1 MAGALKDWETR
12 IGRRLKLRDLHILGA
27 VVQWGS
33 MAKAAKHL
41 SMTQPAVS
49 NAIASLEHTLGVRL
63 LDRSSKGVEATI
75 YATALIKRGLVAFD
89 ELRQGIK
96 DIEFLAD
103 PTRGEVRIGCPE
115 SLSAGL
121 VPAIIERLSRRHPQI
136 TVYIV
141 DAQPAATGFRELR
154 ERSVDLLLGRVFEPF
169 SEDDVSM
176 EVLCED
182 RFQLVVGARSPWA
195 RRRKITMSELID
207 EPWILYPPDNVIG
220 SFVAGAFRTH
230 GLDAPRKAVTTFS
243 LHVRMHLLATQRFVT
258 IMQESVLQYNAERW
272 SLKALPIDLGLPRVP
287 LASFCLAHRTL
298 SPVVERF
305 LDQVREVAR
314 RTGKTR

>member
-27 VVQWGS
+27 VVLWGS

-63 LDRSSKGVEATI
+63 LDRNSKGVEATI

-169 SEDDVSM
+169 SEDDVNM

-230 GLDAPRKAVTTFS
+230 GLDAPRNTVTTFS

-258 IMQESVLQYNAERW
+258 IMQESVLRYNAERW

-314 RTGKTR
+314 KTGKTR

>member
-12 IGRRLKLRDLHILGA
+12 IGRRLKLRDLHILSA
-27 VVQWGS
+27 VVQRGS
-33 MAKAAKHL
+33 MAKAARHL
-41 SMTQPAVS
+41 SLTQPAIS

-75 YATALIKRGLVAFD
+75 YARALIKRGFVVFD

-121 VPAIIERLSRRHPQI
+121 VPAIIDRLSRRHPQI

-154 ERSVDLLLGRVFEPF
+154 ERGVDLLLGRVFEPF
-169 SEDDVSM
+169 CEDDVNM

-182 RFQLVVGARSPWA
+182 HFQLVVGAMSPWA
-195 RRRKITMSELID
+195 RRRKITLPELID

-220 SFVAGAFRTH
+220 SFVASAFRMH
-230 GLDAPRKAVTTFS
+230 GLDPPQNAVTTFS

-258 IMQESVLQYNAERW
+258 IMQASVLRYNAERW
-272 SLKALPIDLGLPRVP
+272 SLKALPIDLEIPTVP
-287 LASFCLAHRTL
+287 IASFSLTHRSL

-305 LDQVREVAR
+305 LEHAREVS
-314 RTGKTR
+314 KPVS

>member
-1 MAGALKDWETR
+1 MVGALKDWETR
-12 IGRRLKLRDLHILGA
+12 IGRRLKLRDLHILSA

-41 SMTQPAVS
+41 SMTQPAIS
-49 NAIASLEHTLGVRL
+49 DAIASLEHTLGVRL

-75 YATALIKRGLVAFD
+75 YASALIKRGIVVFD

-103 PTRGEVRIGCPE
+103 PTLGEVRIGCPE

-154 ERSVDLLLGRVFEPF
+154 ERSVDLLLGRVFKPF
-169 SEDDVSM
+169 SEDDVNM

-182 RFQLVVGARSPWA
+182 RFLLVVGAGSPWA
-195 RRRKITMSELID
+195 QRRKITLRQLLN

-220 SFVAGAFRTH
+220 SFVAGAFRMH
-230 GLDAPRKAVTTFS
+230 GLDPPRNTVTTFS

-258 IMQESVLQYNAERW
+258 VMQESVLRYNAERW
-272 SLKALPIDLGLPRVP
+272 ALKALPIDLGIPRVP
-287 LASFCLAHRTL
+287 LASFSLAHRTL

-305 LDQVREVAR
+305 LETARELAR
-314 RTGKTR
+314 PMGKTR